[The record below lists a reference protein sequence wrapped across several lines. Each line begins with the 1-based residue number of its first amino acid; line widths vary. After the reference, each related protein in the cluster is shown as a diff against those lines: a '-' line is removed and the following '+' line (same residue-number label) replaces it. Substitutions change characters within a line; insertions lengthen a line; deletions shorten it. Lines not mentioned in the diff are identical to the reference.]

1 MLKYFLPTTRYNHCD
16 KNVETPDILQSF
28 KLIENYIQEFEIIYG
43 KEKMTFN
50 LHSHL
55 HFPEQVQK

>member
-1 MLKYFLPTTRYNHCD
+1 MRLLCE

-43 KEKMTFN
+43 KEKMTSN